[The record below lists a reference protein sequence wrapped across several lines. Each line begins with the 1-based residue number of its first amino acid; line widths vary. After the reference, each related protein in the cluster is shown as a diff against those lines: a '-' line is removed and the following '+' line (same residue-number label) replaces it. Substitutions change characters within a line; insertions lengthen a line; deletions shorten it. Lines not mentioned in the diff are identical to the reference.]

1 MSVANLSTSVET
13 DQLMILC
20 KVSLRGD
27 VPALEALLQE
37 DELILDR
44 ASVTCFHET
53 PLHIAAMLGHLHFAR
68 ALLSRK
74 PKLSNELDSHRRLP
88 LHLASAEGY
97 LDIVKELLDASPD
110 ACSARDQEGRIPL
123 HLAAI
128 KGRIDIMKEL
138 LRICPDSMT
147 EKLDHGKTILHLCVE
162 YNRLEALKLLVE
174 TARDD
179 EFVNA
184 SDDNGNTIL
193 HLSAILKQVET
204 TKYLLLET
212 SIKTNANALN
222 RNGFTALDAVEHSP
236 KDSKGLEIQIILLEA
251 GVHRNRVLN
260 NLPST
265 LSSSS
270 AAAANGCYFIRK
282 CKIMD
287 RYFINVGKR
296 LEEAR
301 GNILVA
307 ATVTA
312 SITFQAGISPPDIK
326 ADGQKDTNL
335 VALPPVAPENFI
347 DGLQYLTRRGSDLTF
362 WYYNTVSLMLS
373 LVLILLMLS
382 GIPFRNKF
390 SRIFLVVVMCFT
402 VLYISQAYF
411 FAAALHFPEQYQ
423 WHSAAGLSLLVI
435 ALTVPLLFYSIILL
449 HVVASLIYL
458 VRMIWKFIC
467 RLSQNALRFIRSV
480 FCSWH
485 NSSYSV
491 QDKKVHRFWC
501 KIRNKNRELQ
511 DQQTTTS
518 GEQINS
524 LI

>member
-138 LRICPDSMT
+138 LRICPESMT
-147 EKLDHGKTILHLCVE
+147 EKLDHGKTILHL
-162 YNRLEALKLLVE
+162 
-174 TARDD
+174 DD

-222 RNGFTALDAVEHSP
+222 RN
-236 KDSKGLEIQIILLEA
+236 A
-251 GVHRNRVLN
+251 GVHRNRVRN

-265 LSSSS
+265 LSSASAA

-287 RYFINVGKR
+287 RYFKNVGKR

-307 ATVTA
+307 AIVTA
-312 SITFQAGISPPDIK
+312 SITFQAGINPPDIK

-335 VALPPVAPENFI
+335 VAVPPVAPENFI
-347 DGLQYLTRRGSDLTF
+347 DGLQYFTRWGSDYF
-362 WYYNTVSLMLS
+362 WYYNTVALMLS
-373 LVLILLMLS
+373 LILILLMLS

-390 SRIFLVVVMCFT
+390 SRIFLVIIMCFT
-402 VLYISQAYF
+402 VLNISQAYF
-411 FAAALHFPEQYQ
+411 FAVALHIPEKYQ
-423 WHSAAGLSLLVI
+423 WHSAAGLSLLLGEPFKIQLDADPEGPWNKEEADLLEKQPPMLAFCRNSI
-435 ALTVPLLFYSIILL
+435 A
-449 HVVASLIYL
+449 
-458 VRMIWKFIC
+458 RK
-467 RLSQNALRFIRSV
+467 
-480 FCSWH
+480 
-485 NSSYSV
+485 
-491 QDKKVHRFWC
+491 
-501 KIRNKNRELQ
+501 
-511 DQQTTTS
+511 
-518 GEQINS
+518 
-524 LI
+524 